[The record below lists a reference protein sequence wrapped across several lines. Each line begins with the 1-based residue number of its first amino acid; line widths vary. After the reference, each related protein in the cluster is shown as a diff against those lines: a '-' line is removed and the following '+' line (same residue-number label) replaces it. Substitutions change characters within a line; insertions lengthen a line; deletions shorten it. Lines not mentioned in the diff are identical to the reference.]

1 MAAPRQRL
9 HPRYL
14 HKSGIHA
21 PTLNSLAITALSC
34 VMWVWLAFTQC
45 GHGFAIV
52 EPRNFFEKY
61 LPAANPRKFCP
72 TKISRHTVF
81 QYYWLFRFYCLGF
94 NNLLDSVC
102 DGNKNFSY
110 SVSVCTNVTSSLV
123 FYIVYFVQNLLP
135 SATVSCCSRIGER
148 LPVVTPME
156 PEVIRL
162 HIILFSCIK
171 INTRSLNK

>member
-1 MAAPRQRL
+1 MALRSSNREIFSRNICQRQIRENFV
-9 HPRYL
+9 PQ
-14 HKSGIHA
+14 KF
-21 PTLNSLAITALSC
+21 LAIRY
-34 VMWVWLAFTQC
+34 FN
-45 GHGFAIV
+45 I
-52 EPRNFFEKY
+52 
-61 LPAANPRKFCP
+61 
-72 TKISRHTVF
+72 ID
-81 QYYWLFRFYCLGF
+81 CLGF
-94 NNLLDSVC
+94 TVLALTIYLIVYAMET
-102 DGNKNFSY
+102 KNFSS